1 MSKKL
6 LINNLVNYEGYSQ
19 AKAKKIVNAVIEIWK
34 QSLSAGKD
42 VEIEGLGTLSVVRR
56 RQRRRI
62 ERNLRNVRPTI
73 LTVNRQPKT
82 VKLRSRRDLSYKGE

>member
-1 MSKKL
+1 MPKQ
-6 LINNLVNYEGYSQ
+6 LIVNRLVNYEGYSQ
-19 AKAKKIVNAVIEIWK
+19 AKAKKMVNAVIEIWK
-34 QSLSAGKD
+34 HALSAGKD

-62 ERNLRNVRPTI
+62 ERNLPNLGPTI
-73 LTVNRQPKT
+73 ITVNRHTKT

>member
-1 MSKKL
+1 MSKQL

-19 AKAKKIVNAVIEIWK
+19 AKAKKIVNAVIEVWK

-42 VEIEGLGTLSVVRR
+42 VEIDGLGTLSVVRR

-82 VKLRSRRDLSYKGE
+82 VKLRSRKDLTYKGE